1 MPVVLSLNRHLARI
15 SEWCKRCGMLINPV
29 ETKDL
34 EISRSRTLVP
44 IFPNLLLDGILVE
57 NVIELKVLG
66 AFLDTILSFEIHSV
80 LIGASTSSN
89 LEIIREALCLFGDP
103 VLVLMCFW
111 SYVLLVPEYCLPV
124 WMTAAA
130 SLLLPDRVMS
140 MAV

>member
-1 MPVVLSLNRHLARI
+1 M
-15 SEWCKRCGMLINPV
+15 
-29 ETKDL
+29 
-34 EISRSRTLVP
+34 P

-89 LEIIREALCLFGDP
+89 LEIIGEALCLFGDP

-124 WMTAAA
+124 WTSAAA